1 MSKGKE
7 NPVIRNTEQLKG
19 EERKESRQT
28 ISSIVR
34 NKKINSSSYGSPNSN
49 KVLVALHTYFTSF
62 NPHETQ
68 QGKYCY

>member
-1 MSKGKE
+1 MSKCKE
-7 NPVIRNTEQLKG
+7 NPVIRNIEQLKG

-28 ISSIVR
+28 ISRIVR

-62 NPHETQ
+62 NLHETQ